1 MGISEI
7 LKWFIPIVPFYNHKL
22 SKMGIQVKCVSFYFY
37 GSFYGYK
44 FSKMGIQGNGGSF
57 LLQT

>member
-1 MGISEI
+1 
-7 LKWFIPIVPFYNHKL
+7 
-22 SKMGIQVKCVSFYFY
+22 MGIQVKCVSFYLY